1 MRFVLGCLAAVILI
15 ALYVIYD
22 RRYRGT
28 SGSRLQATGERFRD
42 PATGKMMRVYEDPR
56 TGAREYVSEEE

>member
-1 MRFVLGCLAAVILI
+1 MRVLIGCLVAVILI

-22 RRYRGT
+22 RRYHGT

>member
-22 RRYRGT
+22 RRYHGT

-56 TGAREYVSEEE
+56 TGAREYVTEEE

>member
-1 MRFVLGCLAAVILI
+1 MRFLIGCLAAVILI

-22 RRYRGT
+22 RRYHGK
-28 SGSRLQATGERFRD
+28 SGSALQATDERFRD

-56 TGAREYVSEEE
+56 TGAREYVSEDE

>member
-1 MRFVLGCLAAVILI
+1 MRVLIGCLVAVILI

-28 SGSRLQATGERFRD
+28 SGSRLHATAERFRD
-42 PATGKMMRVYEDPR
+42 PATGKMMRVYEDPH
-56 TGAREYVSEEE
+56 TGAREYVSEDD

>member
-1 MRFVLGCLAAVILI
+1 MRFLIGCLAAVILI

-22 RRYRGT
+22 RRYHGT
-28 SGSRLQATGERFRD
+28 SGAQLQATGERFRD

-56 TGAREYVSEEE
+56 TGAREYVSEDE

>member
-1 MRFVLGCLAAVILI
+1 MRLLIACLVALILI

-22 RRYRGT
+22 RRYHGT
-28 SGSRLQATGERFRD
+28 SGTRLQATRERFRD

-56 TGAREYVSEEE
+56 TGARDE

>member
-1 MRFVLGCLAAVILI
+1 MRLLIGCLAAVILI

-22 RRYRGT
+22 RRYHGK
-28 SGSRLQATGERFRD
+28 SGSHLQATGERFRD

-56 TGAREYVSEEE
+56 TGAREYVSEDE